1 MKGGKDY
8 YKILGVSKSA
18 SADEIKKAF
27 RNLARKY
34 HPDINPGDKKA
45 EEKFKDIQQAYEV
58 LSDTEKKK
66 SYDMFGEAGFQGGT
80 RPGGYQ
86 THYSTNFGDFGE
98 SVNFGGASGFSS
110 FEDIFSEIFG
120 ARGGGRQQTHR
131 TRPSKGRDVEHQIEI
146 DFNTAIKGGTR
157 DIKIAR
163 ESNGKDYATET
174 ISVKI
179 PSGVDNGSKIRV
191 AGKGE
196 PGRNSGMRGDLYL
209 KVKVAPHPI
218 FRRNNNDIFLDLP
231 VTIFE
236 AALGAEVS
244 VPTVD
249 STAKLKIPAGV
260 QNGTKMRLKGKGV
273 LNPKTRERGDQYIN
287 IVVSMP
293 DKINETDK
301 KKFEELSESINYNPR
316 INIERYT
323 D

>member
-8 YKILGVSKSA
+8 YNILGVSKSA

-27 RNLARKY
+27 RNLARRY
-34 HPDINPGDKKA
+34 HPDINPGDKKS
-45 EEKFKDIQQAYEV
+45 EEKFKDIQQAYEI
-58 LSDTEKKK
+58 LSNPEKKK
-66 SYDMFGEAGFQGGT
+66 SYDMFGEAGFQGGA

-86 THYSTNFGDFGE
+86 THYSGNFGDLGE
-98 SVNFGGASGFSS
+98 NINFGGASGFSS
-110 FEDIFSEIFG
+110 FEDIFGEIFG
-120 ARGGGRQQTHR
+120 ARGGGRQHSQTR
-131 TRPSKGRDVEHQIEI
+131 RPTKGRDVEHQIEI

-163 ESNGKDYATET
+163 ESNGKDYSTET

-196 PGRNSGMRGDLYL
+196 PGRNSGSRGDLYL
-209 KVKVAPHPI
+209 RVKVAPHPI
-218 FRRNNNDIFLDLP
+218 FKRNKNDIFLDLP

-249 STAKLKIPAGV
+249 STATLKIPAGV

-293 DKINETDK
+293 DMMTQTDK
-301 KKFEELSESINYNPR
+301 KKFEELSESIKYNPR

>member
-1 MKGGKDY
+1 MNGGKDY
-8 YKILGVSKSA
+8 YNILGVSKNA

-34 HPDINPGDKKA
+34 HPDINPGDKQA

-58 LSDTEKKK
+58 LSDPEKKR
-66 SYDMFGEAGFQGGT
+66 SYDMFGEAGFQGG
-80 RPGGYQ
+80 RPGGGYQ
-86 THYSTNFGDFGE
+86 TYYSTNFGDFGE
-98 SVNFGGASGFSS
+98 NIHFGGASGFSGL
-110 FEDIFSEIFG
+110 EDIFSEIFG
-120 ARGGGRQQTHR
+120 SRGGRR
-131 TRPSKGRDVEHQIEI
+131 EDPRRRPTKGRDVEHQIEI

-163 ESNGKDYATET
+163 ESNGKDLTTET

-191 AGKGE
+191 GGKGE
-196 PGRNSGMRGDLYL
+196 PGRHSGKRGDLYL
-209 KVKVAPHPI
+209 RVKVAPHPI
-218 FRRNNNDIFLDLP
+218 FKRNKYDIFLDLP
-231 VTIFE
+231 ITIFE
-236 AALGAEVS
+236 AALGAEVE

-287 IVVSMP
+287 ILVSMP
-293 DKINETDK
+293 DNITETDK
-301 KKFEELSESINYNPR
+301 KKFEELSETISYNPR
-316 INIERYT
+316 INIERYIN
-323 D
+323 

>member
-1 MKGGKDY
+1 MAKGKDY
-8 YKILGVSKSA
+8 YNILGVSRNA

-34 HPDINPGDKKA
+34 HPDINPGDKEA

-58 LSDTEKKK
+58 LSNPEKKK
-66 SYDMFGEAGFQGGT
+66 SYDMFGETGFQG
-80 RPGGYQ
+80 RPGGGGYQ

-98 SVNFGGASGFSS
+98 NINFGGASGFSS

-120 ARGGGRQQTHR
+120 TRGGRREGPTR
-131 TRPSKGRDVEHQIEI
+131 RPSKGRDIEHQIEI
-146 DFNTAIKGGTR
+146 DFTTAIKGGTR

-163 ESNGKDYATET
+163 ESNGKEFSTET

-179 PSGVDNGSKIRV
+179 PAGIDNGSKIRV

-196 PGRNSGMRGDLYL
+196 PGANNGSRGDLYL
-209 KVKVAPHPI
+209 KVKVAPHPL
-218 FRRNNNDIFLDLP
+218 FKRNNFDIFVDLP

-236 AALGAEVS
+236 AALGAEVK
-244 VPTVD
+244 VPTID
-249 STAKLKIPAGV
+249 TTATLKIPAGI

-293 DKINETDK
+293 DTMTDSEK
-301 KKFEELSESINYNPR
+301 EKFAQLSKSISYNPR
-316 INIERYT
+316 VKIERYI

>member
-8 YKILGVSKSA
+8 YNVLGVSKNA
-18 SADEIKKAF
+18 SGDEIKKAF

-45 EEKFKDIQQAYEV
+45 EEKFKDVQQAYEV
-58 LSDTEKKK
+58 LSDPEKKK
-66 SYDMFGEAGFQGGT
+66 SYDMFGEAGFQG

-86 THYSTNFGDFGE
+86 THYTTNFGDFGE
-98 SVNFGGASGFSS
+98 NINFGGASGFSS

-120 ARGGGRQQTHR
+120 SRGGRRESPGR
-131 TRPSKGRDVEHQIEI
+131 RPTKGRDVEYQIEI

-163 ESNGKDYATET
+163 ESNGKNYSTET

-196 PGRNSGMRGDLYL
+196 PGKHSGKRGDLYL

-218 FRRNNNDIFLDLP
+218 FKRTKNDIFLDLP

-236 AALGAEVS
+236 AALGAEVK
-244 VPTVD
+244 VPTID
-249 STAKLKIPAGV
+249 TTANLKIPPGI

-273 LNPKTRERGDQYIN
+273 LNPKTRERGDQYVN

-293 DKINETDK
+293 DALSDTEK

-316 INIERYT
+316 LKIERYT